1 MTRHEFLW
9 FIFCISTKVHRVIVD
24 GDKAGTCPTV
34 VLEQVTEIVK
44 VQSAVTKICEL
55 IGLQTA

>member
-1 MTRHEFLW
+1 M
-9 FIFCISTKVHRVIVD
+9 D